1 MENFQQQIINLLKE
15 MAIAALEACVTFFK
29 DLSSFRNRLITYV
42 CLIGLLFLFSRNA
55 QPGTQVAIISI
66 LSVCISYYFKLRND
80 SSRIEQDKKDE
91 EDKK

>member
-15 MAIAALEACVTFFK
+15 MAIAALEACVNFFK

-42 CLIGLLFLFSRNA
+42 CLIGLLFLFSKNA

-80 SSRIEQDKKDE
+80 SSRMDREKKDE
-91 EDKK
+91 DEK